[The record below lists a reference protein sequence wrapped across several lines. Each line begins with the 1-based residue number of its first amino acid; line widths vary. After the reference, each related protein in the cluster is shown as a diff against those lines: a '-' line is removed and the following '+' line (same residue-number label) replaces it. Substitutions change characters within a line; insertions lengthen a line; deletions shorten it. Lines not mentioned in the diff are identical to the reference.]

1 MDTSLRVDMK
11 TLLLLKE
18 IKAKMERDH
27 VRPLSYDYVLN
38 QIIEKAERKI
48 VIVNWKLLF
57 AINGGKPEFHFF
69 ELVCKAYVFSDDVK
83 RMKLEL
89 EKEKLQW
96 RKNKESVKGLAWIID
111 WLESDDEDDDQD

>member
-18 IKAKMERDH
+18 IKAKKERDH

-48 VIVNWKLLF
+48 VIVN
-57 AINGGKPEFHFF
+57 
-69 ELVCKAYVFSDDVK
+69 
-83 RMKLEL
+83 
-89 EKEKLQW
+89 
-96 RKNKESVKGLAWIID
+96 
-111 WLESDDEDDDQD
+111 